1 MTAVSLRT
9 TPLARVY
16 LAAGIAAIGLY
27 FLLPW
32 NSTAQSALYD
42 LVGISS
48 AVAILV
54 GTRRHR
60 PALSAAWYLFAAGLM
75 AFAVGDVFFNFY
87 ARIWHRDLP
96 IPSVAD

>member
-16 LAAGIAAIGLY
+16 LVAGLAATGLY
-27 FLLPW
+27 FMLPW
-32 NSTAQSALYD
+32 NSEAQWVLYD
-42 LVGISS
+42 VIGAGS
-48 AVAILV
+48 AAAVLV
-54 GTRRHR
+54 GTHRYR

-75 AFAVGDVFFNFY
+75 AFAVGDVLFNFY

-96 IPSVAD
+96 IP